1 MGALNIFSFN
11 PPFFLGADFP
21 LFIVFLV
28 CQEVEF
34 MHRLFAKFACRR
46 CVPLT
51 LLGSVAALQCTALRF
66 HANQTYT
73 VPPMPPGLAPIH
85 QKCFQLIHKARVMVF
100 LTGTPQEP
108 RCGFTARITSLL
120 DQMGVPY
127 SYYDINADDEVC
139 EALKE
144 YSQWPTYPQ
153 LYVDGQLIGGY
164 DVCKEQVLSGELP
177 RLLKEKGLV

>member
-1 MGALNIFSFN
+1 
-11 PPFFLGADFP
+11 
-21 LFIVFLV
+21 
-28 CQEVEF
+28 
-34 MHRLFAKFACRR
+34 
-46 CVPLT
+46 
-51 LLGSVAALQCTALRF
+51 
-66 HANQTYT
+66 
-73 VPPMPPGLAPIH
+73 
-85 QKCFQLIHKARVMVF
+85 MVF

-127 SYYDINADDEVC
+127 SFHDINADDEVC